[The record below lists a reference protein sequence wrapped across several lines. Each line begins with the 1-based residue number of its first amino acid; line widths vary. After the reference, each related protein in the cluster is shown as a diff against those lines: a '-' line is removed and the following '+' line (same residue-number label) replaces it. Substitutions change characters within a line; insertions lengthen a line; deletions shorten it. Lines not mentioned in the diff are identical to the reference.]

1 VAGFRLRPWEPED
14 RRRITGVMRSFW
26 IMVVLAGMSA
36 AVPAQAKIN
45 LAKECWGMAFKA
57 HPATL
62 PNIPSVVN
70 LRNDYYKLCI
80 TRHGKMDPELSN
92 PQ

>member
-1 VAGFRLRPWEPED
+1 
-14 RRRITGVMRSFW
+14 MRSFW

-45 LAKECWGMAFKA
+45 LAKECRGMAFRA

-62 PNIPSVVN
+62 PNIPAVVN
-70 LRNDYYKLCI
+70 LRNDYYELCI
-80 TRHGKMDPELSN
+80 TRRGKMDPELSN
-92 PQ
+92 PR